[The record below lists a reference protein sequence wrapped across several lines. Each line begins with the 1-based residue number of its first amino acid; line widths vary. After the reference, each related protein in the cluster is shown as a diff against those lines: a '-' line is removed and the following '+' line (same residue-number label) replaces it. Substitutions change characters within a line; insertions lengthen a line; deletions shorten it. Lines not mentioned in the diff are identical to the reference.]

1 MSNLNSSFGFE
12 APEDSPGFL
21 LWQTTITWQR
31 EIKKALDPFEITHPQ
46 FVILA
51 ILLWFEESEVIP
63 NQVLIINQ
71 SKLDKMT
78 VSKSIKSLALKELVT
93 RDEHPEDTRAK
104 SVGLTKSGTKLAKK
118 LVGIVEGVDAEYFGI
133 LNKQDQKNL
142 IQALR
147 QLNQTTL

>member
-1 MSNLNSSFGFE
+1 MSNPNSSFGFE

-78 VSKSIKSLALKELVT
+78 VSKSIKSLAQKDLVT

-104 SVGLTKSGTKLAKK
+104 SVELTKSGIKLAKK
-118 LVGIVEGVDAEYFGI
+118 LVGIVESVDAQYFGI
-133 LNKQDQKNL
+133 LNQHDQKNL
-142 IQALR
+142 IQALNK
-147 QLNQTTL
+147 LNQEPS

>member
-1 MSNLNSSFGFE
+1 MPNSNSSFGFDV
-12 APEDSPGFL
+12 PEDSPGFL
-21 LWQTTITWQR
+21 LWQTTMTWQR
-31 EIKKALDPFEITHPQ
+31 AIKKALDPFEITHPQ

-78 VSKSIKSLALKELVT
+78 VSKSIKSLAQKDLVT

-104 SVGLTKSGTKLAKK
+104 SVELTKSGIKLAKK
-118 LVGIVEGVDAEYFGI
+118 LVGIVEGVDAKYFGI
-133 LNKQDQKNL
+133 LNQQDQKNL
-142 IQALR
+142 IQALNK
-147 QLNQTTL
+147 LNQEPL

>member
-1 MSNLNSSFGFE
+1 MSNANSAFGFE

-31 EIKKALDPFEITHPQ
+31 EIKKALDPFDVTHPQ

-78 VSKSIKSLALKELVT
+78 VSKSIKSLAQKDLVT

-104 SVGLTKSGTKLAKK
+104 SVCLTKSGIKLAKK

-133 LNKQDQKNL
+133 LNRHDQKNL
-142 IQALR
+142 VQALGK
-147 QLNQTTL
+147 LNERS